1 MKNKEQVLV
10 VPVNHV
16 SHIPNGLSGTISH
29 LNNKSSYCLFDSI
42 GIYETREKIDNN
54 ICLVKIATV
63 MLFKNNNNEYLVRE
77 LVDKTKRPCL
87 ELGINNL
94 VKQDCGNNN
103 ALLNQM
109 INTSFLLGLDSK
121 TTNYNYIG
129 HIRDLANASTKN
141 ILGTI
146 YSVNYNGSIKLPKET
161 KAYSYKWYDLNTLV
175 NNYSKATNW
184 SKELIDALL
193 INKINI

>member
-1 MKNKEQVLV
+1 
-10 VPVNHV
+10 
-16 SHIPNGLSGTISH
+16 
-29 LNNKSSYCLFDSI
+29 
-42 GIYETREKIDNN
+42 
-54 ICLVKIATV
+54 
-63 MLFKNNNNEYLVRE
+63 
-77 LVDKTKRPCL
+77 
-87 ELGINNL
+87 
-94 VKQDCGNNN
+94 
-103 ALLNQM
+103 M